1 MYEDMT
7 FENIMDRCLDRV
19 SSSIDKREGSVVYDA
34 IAPAAAELAI
44 MYIELAYLMD
54 RAFPDTES
62 GDDLT
67 EKVRERSIF
76 RTPATAA
83 IRKGYFEDGNGA
95 AMDVPIGTRFSGDNL
110 NYTVT
115 EKIATGQFRLLC
127 ETPGAAGNQYQGNL
141 FPIDYVEGL
150 GAARLADILINGED
164 EESDEDLLDRYMDS
178 LQAQAYGGNKA
189 DYKTKVELLQG
200 VGAVKVFPVWNGGGT
215 VKIVFVNSD
224 WGIPSSD
231 LVNSVQTAVDPVQ
244 NQGVGDGIAPIGHVV
259 TVEGV
264 TGTTINVS
272 FTLTFSG
279 FGHLV
284 DRRNVCEES
293 YSRTTLTAWPKPRT
307 NKKTLSS
314 ASAKSKNEGPGRR
327 RRDRHHRNQNQRR
340 NTKYSPGF
348 TKCDSGS
355 GGGDKWFLKNTRPR
369 YLQELIEFQQIANAE
384 QPEFENAVSDVKSA
398 ADDFFWCP
406 CPNMGANAGKR
417 FWGFLRRLGTQYRTA
432 ATES

>member
-1 MYEDMT
+1 
-7 FENIMDRCLDRV
+7 
-19 SSSIDKREGSVVYDA
+19 
-34 IAPAAAELAI
+34 
-44 MYIELAYLMD
+44 
-54 RAFPDTES
+54 
-62 GDDLT
+62 
-67 EKVRERSIF
+67 
-76 RTPATAA
+76 
-83 IRKGYFEDGNGA
+83 
-95 AMDVPIGTRFSGDNL
+95 MDVPIGTRFSGDNL

-115 EKIATGQFRLLC
+115 EKIATGQFRLVC

-272 FTLTFSG
+272 F
-279 FGHLV
+279 
-284 DRRNVCEES
+284 
-293 YSRTTLTAWPKPRT
+293 
-307 NKKTLSS
+307 LS
-314 ASAKSKNEGPGRR
+314 
-327 RRDRHHRNQNQRR
+327 
-340 NTKYSPGF
+340 
-348 TKCDSGS
+348 
-355 GGGDKWFLKNTRPR
+355 
-369 YLQELIEFQQIANAE
+369 LIHI
-384 QPEFENAVSDVKSA
+384 
-398 ADDFFWCP
+398 
-406 CPNMGANAGKR
+406 
-417 FWGFLRRLGTQYRTA
+417 
-432 ATES
+432 

>member
-1 MYEDMT
+1 
-7 FENIMDRCLDRV
+7 
-19 SSSIDKREGSVVYDA
+19 
-34 IAPAAAELAI
+34 
-44 MYIELAYLMD
+44 
-54 RAFPDTES
+54 
-62 GDDLT
+62 
-67 EKVRERSIF
+67 
-76 RTPATAA
+76 
-83 IRKGYFEDGNGA
+83 
-95 AMDVPIGTRFSGDNL
+95 MDVPIGTRFSGDNL

-164 EESDEDLLDRYMDS
+164 EESDENLLDRYMDS
-178 LQAQAYGGNKA
+178 LQAQSYGGNKA

-231 LVNSVQTAVDPVQ
+231 LVNSVQTVVDPVQ

-279 FGHLV
+279 SATWSTVETSVKKAIQDYFDSLAKTWDEQENLV
-284 DRRNVCEES
+284 VRVSQIETKVLNV
-293 YSRTTLTAWPKPRT
+293 
-307 NKKTLSS
+307 
-314 ASAKSKNEGPGRR
+314 EGVIDITG
-327 RRDRHHRNQNQRR
+327 
-340 NTKYSPGF
+340 TKING
-348 TKCDSGS
+348 
-355 GGGDKWFLKNTRPR
+355 
-369 YLQELIEFQQIANAE
+369 
-384 QPEFENAVSDVKSA
+384 
-398 ADDFFWCP
+398 
-406 CPNMGANAGKR
+406 
-417 FWGFLRRLGTQYRTA
+417 GTQNISLASNAIPVLGVVTNG
-432 ATES
+432 S

>member
-34 IAPAAAELAI
+34 IAPAVAELAI

-67 EKVRERSIF
+67 KKVRERSIF

-231 LVNSVQTAVDPVQ
+231 LVNSVQTVVDPVQ

-279 FGHLV
+279 SATWLTVETSVKKAIQDYFDSLAKTWDEQENLV
-284 DRRNVCEES
+284 VRVSQIETKVLNVEGVIDITGAKINGGAQNIS
-293 YSRTTLTAWPKPRT
+293 LASNAIPVLGVVT
-307 NKKTLSS
+307 N
-314 ASAKSKNEGPGRR
+314 
-327 RRDRHHRNQNQRR
+327 
-340 NTKYSPGF
+340 
-348 TKCDSGS
+348 GS
-355 GGGDKWFLKNTRPR
+355 
-369 YLQELIEFQQIANAE
+369 
-384 QPEFENAVSDVKSA
+384 
-398 ADDFFWCP
+398 
-406 CPNMGANAGKR
+406 
-417 FWGFLRRLGTQYRTA
+417 
-432 ATES
+432 